1 MHFIYGLNQL
11 LFVLSTTENE
21 FYCST
26 MCILKKVAYLNT
38 TYDNSKTRERI
49 IVGILINYTIRQVT
63 KMAGR
68 CVLSYP
74 LRYFHK
80 VNVLL
85 TIYIDNI
92 PMI

>member
-11 LFVLSTTENE
+11 LFVLSTTEDELYLLFNHV
-21 FYCST
+21 YT
-26 MCILKKVAYLNT
+26 KKGRILNT

-85 TIYIDNI
+85 TI
-92 PMI
+92 